1 VSGILVLHG
10 FIARDGRVGLW
21 AETDEPPA
29 EIVGPGSVADS
40 TAGGGGRAGRGGP
53 RDHPFAVVAA
63 GLADAGPVGHAVL
76 LLPSTSAGPLA
87 SPQLGLPPRRG
98 KPRLRA
104 WRVPVV
110 PVPSVDLGPA
120 ADLGARPA
128 PSYEF
133 LAELSVFAAD
143 LVARGRVLPGVLIG
157 GPAARA
163 RWRPVV
169 TGLDAVRRAELLRRM
184 PPACRSERIGPAQA
198 GVLPAEDAL
207 QVALERMVDT
217 LVRERLAA
225 AGVTLAGGGWLSG
238 LTGDPE
244 FEAPAASAVPDPI
257 GQPDP
262 PHSVLAAPIAAGD
275 TAADRSDGTTVTP
288 RDSIGSAVPD
298 GAGVDKPDA
307 RSVAARESIG
317 AARQD
322 GTAVDGSGA
331 STVGSRG
338 STSGAASEGGTAA
351 AVADAAPAGAGRR
364 TREPGRWRDADGL
377 RGLAEALDAWYAD
390 VAGAAAVRVCF
401 RLTHLDD
408 IEPDEPDA
416 TGADET
422 GADATSAGRSGDDL
436 WLLEFLLQA
445 IDEPSALVA
454 AADVWRDRIAP
465 LRRWTHHPQE
475 RLLAGLG
482 RAARLYPDLDAGLRA
497 ARPTELVLDT
507 EGAYRFLNHA
517 PVLEQA
523 GYGILLPAWWR
534 EPQRLGLALEVRTPD
549 PIAPVLRD
557 EAADLRSIVD
567 YNWGLAL
574 GGRTLTEAELA
585 DLARVKVPLVKFRG
599 RWVYLDAERLR
610 AGLTFLRHGGGSM
623 TAGDALKMIRL
634 LPPEELPLPVTATGG
649 KGWIADLL
657 AGELDERLELLDPP
671 PGLAGELRPYQRRGF
686 SWLVFLDRL
695 GLGACL
701 ADDMGLGKTVQL
713 LALLLS
719 RRTGPTLLI
728 CPLSVLGNWVR
739 EAGRFAPGLDVRVL
753 HGADRPDVGEVL
765 DGADVLLTT
774 YATATRDADALAAVR
789 WDRVVLDEAQHI
801 KNSASTTAQAVR
813 RFRARS
819 RVALTGTPVE
829 NRLAELWSILDF
841 LNPGVLS
848 TAYTFRA
855 RYAVPIER
863 YADEDAAARL
873 RHATRPFMLRRV
885 KSDPSVI
892 ADLPEKRQNR
902 HLCGLT
908 VEQAT
913 LYRAVLDD
921 MLTRL
926 KDTDDR
932 WRKGLVL
939 SAMTKLKQV
948 CDHPALLLGDG
959 SALPGRSGKLERL
972 EEILD
977 GVLAG
982 GESALCFTQYA
993 RFGAMLTPHLAA
1005 RFGVPVRYL
1014 HGGTPRGARDAM
1026 VAGFQADRRPGIFVL
1041 SLKAGGTGLN
1051 LTTANHVV
1059 HVDRWWN
1066 PATEAQATDRAYRIG
1081 QGRDVHVHTLLC
1093 LGTLEERVDRL
1104 IEDKGTLAE
1113 RVVGAGEGWLTALS
1127 TSELRDLLSL
1137 SPEAVGD

>member
-1 VSGILVLHG
+1 VSGVLVLHG
-10 FIARDGRVGLW
+10 FITRDGRVALW

-29 EIVGPGSVADS
+29 EIVDS
-40 TAGGGGRAGRGGP
+40 GHGAAAAAGDPAGGVPAARLGTSPAVDGSAGDGQGHVSLRVRRGGP
-53 RDHPFAVVAA
+53 QVHPFAVAA
-63 GLADAGPVGHAVL
+63 TGVQGATPLPEAVL
-76 LLPSTSAGPLA
+76 LLPSTSAGPLP
-87 SPQLGLPPRRG
+87 SPQLGLAPRRG
-98 KPRLRA
+98 RPRLRA
-104 WRVPVV
+104 WRVPAVT
-110 PVPSVDLGPA
+110 VPSVDAGQA
-120 ADLGARPA
+120 ADLGARAA

-133 LAELSVFAAD
+133 LTELSAFAAD

-157 GPAARA
+157 GPVPRS

-169 TGLDAVRRAELLRRM
+169 TGIDAVRRAELLRRM
-184 PPACRSERIGPAQA
+184 PPACRSERIGPGDA
-198 GVLPAEDAL
+198 GVLPAEDAF
-207 QVALERMVDT
+207 QVAVDRMVDT
-217 LVRERLAA
+217 MVRARLAA
-225 AGVTLAGGGWLSG
+225 AGMTLATDGWLSG
-238 LTGDPE
+238 LTGSPE
-244 FEAPAASAVPDPI
+244 FK
-257 GQPDP
+257 
-262 PHSVLAAPIAAGD
+262 
-275 TAADRSDGTTVTP
+275 T
-288 RDSIGSAVPD
+288 
-298 GAGVDKPDA
+298 
-307 RSVAARESIG
+307 
-317 AARQD
+317 
-322 GTAVDGSGA
+322 
-331 STVGSRG
+331 
-338 STSGAASEGGTAA
+338 TAA
-351 AVADAAPAGAGRR
+351 AGFAALAPPTDRAATDRAATDRAATDRAATDPAATDPRATDDSGARDSLMDGGALRR
-364 TREPGRWRDADGL
+364 
-377 RGLAEALDAWYAD
+377 LAEALDAWYSDASS
-390 VAGAAAVRVCF
+390 GAAVRVCF
-401 RLTHLDD
+401 RLTHIDD
-408 IEPDEPDA
+408 LEADEPDA
-416 TGADET
+416 TGAPAQT
-422 GADATSAGRSGDDL
+422 GDDL
-436 WLLEFLLQA
+436 WLLEFLLQS
-445 IDEPSALVA
+445 IDEPSALVS

-465 LRRWTHHPQE
+465 LRRWTQHPQE

-482 RAARLYPDLDAGLRA
+482 RAARLYPELDAGLRA
-497 ARPTELVLDT
+497 ARPIELALDT
-507 EGAYRFLNHA
+507 EGAYRFLTHA

-574 GGRTLTEAELA
+574 GGRTLTEAELT
-585 DLARVKVPLVKFRG
+585 DLAQVKVPLVRFRG

-610 AGLTFLRHGGGSM
+610 AGLTFLRRGGGSM
-623 TAGDALKMIRL
+623 TAGDALRMIRL
-634 LPPEELPLPVTATGG
+634 LPPEDLPLPVTATGG

-657 AGELDERLELLDPP
+657 AGDLDERLELLDAP
-671 PGLAGELRPYQRRGF
+671 PGLAGELRPYQRRGL
-686 SWLVFLDRL
+686 SWLAFLDRL

-713 LALLLS
+713 LALLLR

-728 CPLSVLGNWVR
+728 CPLSVLGNWQR

-753 HGADRPDVGEVL
+753 HGADRPDVGALL

-774 YATATRDADALAAVR
+774 YATATRDADALAAVD

-801 KNSASTTAQAVR
+801 KNSASTTAKAVR

-841 LNPGVLS
+841 LNPGVLGS
-848 TAYTFRA
+848 AHTFRA
-855 RYAVPIER
+855 RFAVPIER

-892 ADLPEKRQNR
+892 ADLPDKRQNR

-926 KDTDDR
+926 KETDDR
-932 WRKGLVL
+932 RRKGLVL

-959 SALPGRSGKLERL
+959 SALAGRSGKLERL

-1005 RFGVPVRYL
+1005 RFNVPVRYL

-1041 SLKAGGTGLN
+1041 SLKAGGTGVN
-1051 LTTANHVV
+1051 LTAANHVV

-1104 IEDKGTLAE
+1104 IADKGTLAE